1 MIAGG
6 FPEPVTRSPTHA
18 DISGLRR
25 LAAQC
30 GEDFAGGLLIHAGA
44 HLTTLGDPRFLAVPL
59 AKLWEM

>member
-1 MIAGG
+1 MEVKASAT
-6 FPEPVTRSPTHA
+6 PALA

-30 GEDFAGGLLIHAGA
+30 GSDFGGGVLIHAGS
-44 HLTTLGDPRFLAVPL
+44 HLVTLGDPRFLAVPL

>member
-1 MIAGG
+1 VEVKASA
-6 FPEPVTRSPTHA
+6 TPTQA

-30 GEDFAGGLLIHAGA
+30 GDDFVGGVLIHAGA
-44 HLTTLGDPRFLAVPL
+44 HTVTLGDPRFLAVPL